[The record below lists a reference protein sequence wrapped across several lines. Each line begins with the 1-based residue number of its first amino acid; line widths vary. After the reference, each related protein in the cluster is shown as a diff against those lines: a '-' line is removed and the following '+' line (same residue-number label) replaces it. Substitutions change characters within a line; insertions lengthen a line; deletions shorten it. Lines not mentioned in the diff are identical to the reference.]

1 MFVPAIQVA
10 QCTAHSQTFWEPRKQ
25 LPRKTTEVTMFQFRG
40 PIGAGPHI
48 YVWAVSKDTGA
59 HSSTR
64 GKKVPCHRFSLP
76 KSLLPVTRFLN
87 GSLFRDPDLYLETRI
102 SIAYL
107 ILSLKSK
114 VILWKPIWNVRNIYL
129 GIARLGGPDQT
140 RPDQT
145 RPENVSTEIFEMNA
159 FVGSK
164 SLYCLNKGTSYLLWD
179 CWSFDTY
186 KVCICRGEG
195 FELYEGWNF
204 WDLPLS

>member
-40 PIGAGPHI
+40 PIGAGQHV

-87 GSLFRDPDLYLETRI
+87 GSLFRDPDLYSIPDTVTKITGHIMEAHLKCTQHLFRHCPFGGTR
-102 SIAYL
+102 
-107 ILSLKSK
+107 
-114 VILWKPIWNVRNIYL
+114 
-129 GIARLGGPDQT
+129 PDQT
-140 RPDQT
+140 RPDQKMF
-145 RPENVSTEIFEMNA
+145 RQKFLKWMH
-159 FVGSK
+159 
-164 SLYCLNKGTSYLLWD
+164 LLA
-179 CWSFDTY
+179 
-186 KVCICRGEG
+186 
-195 FELYEGWNF
+195 
-204 WDLPLS
+204 

>member
-1 MFVPAIQVA
+1 MFIQPIVCKGSSLLLVFVPAIQVG

-40 PIGAGPHI
+40 PIGAGQHV

-64 GKKVPCHRFSLP
+64 SLKVPCHRFSLP
-76 KSLLPVTRFLN
+76 KRLHPITRFLN
-87 GSLFRDPDLYLETRI
+87 GSLLETRI

-107 ILSLKSK
+107 ILSLKSQ
-114 VILWKPIWNVRNIYL
+114 VILWKPLWNVRNIYL

-145 RPENVSTEIFEMNA
+145 R
-159 FVGSK
+159 K
-164 SLYCLNKGTSYLLWD
+164 C
-179 CWSFDTY
+179 FD
-186 KVCICRGEG
+186 R
-195 FELYEGWNF
+195 NF
-204 WDLPLS
+204 WN